1 MKIEYFIA
9 GVTVYFFF
17 SLLKSLII
25 SIKMEGWKNK
35 YQFKPH
41 EIL

>member
-1 MKIEYFIA
+1 MKIKYFIA

-17 SLLKSLII
+17 SLLKAII
-25 SIKMEGWKNK
+25 PIKMKGWKNK